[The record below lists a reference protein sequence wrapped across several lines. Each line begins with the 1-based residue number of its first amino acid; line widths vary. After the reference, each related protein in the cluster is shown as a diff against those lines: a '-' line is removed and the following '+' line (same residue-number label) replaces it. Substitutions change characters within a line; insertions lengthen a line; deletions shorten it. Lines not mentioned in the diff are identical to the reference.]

1 MNVDGHSKCSCLSQM
16 VSVSVSN
23 FKKETIQ
30 MNEINGGL
38 TLWSIISLI
47 VKKLQNCSP
56 VQLADFR
63 ARTSPEY
70 RDLLLLRRRRS
81 PWLAPIRGSSG
92 SACSASTRPS
102 WRRSCAERR
111 RRSNNVG
118 AATDCRSAARTEIQN
133 RKNCCFPYLTSE

>member
-16 VSVSVSN
+16 ISVSFSN

-30 MNEINGGL
+30 MIEINGL

-81 PWLAPIRGSSG
+81 P
-92 SACSASTRPS
+92 
-102 WRRSCAERR
+102 
-111 RRSNNVG
+111 
-118 AATDCRSAARTEIQN
+118 
-133 RKNCCFPYLTSE
+133 